1 MPHVVLIRRL
11 LWLVAAASLTFG
23 VWKSLQPESLL
34 DLHRVVAWAAQLEGG
49 TSP

>member
-11 LWLVAAASLTFG
+11 LGLVAAASLTFG

-34 DLHRVVAWAAQLEGG
+34 DFHRVVAWSAQLEGG